1 MVGGEAVTA
10 PLNSS
15 FPLDGGRV
23 GDGGARADLTGN
35 GAGGVDAASRAR
47 SGAAGA
53 NTPTKPPVEGEGFDV
68 YAARAQFPIL
78 SRTVNGKPL
87 VYLDSAAS
95 AQKPRAV
102 IDAMT
107 AAMEH
112 SYANV
117 HRGLHTLANETT
129 EAFEAA
135 RETVARFL
143 NAESPDQIVWTKG
156 GTEAI
161 NLVAAGIGQS
171 IRPGDEIVVTQME
184 HHANIVPWHMLRE
197 RGAVLRWA
205 PVLDDGALD
214 MAALAELIGPQTR
227 LVAVTHMSN
236 VLGTVNDVRAVA
248 DLAHAA
254 GALILVDGCQG
265 AVHCSPDVQALGSD
279 FYVFT
284 GHKLFGPT
292 GIGGLYGK
300 RAALEALPP
309 YQGGGEMIATVTE
322 DAVTYAGLPH
332 RFEAGTPPILEVL
345 GLGAA
350 IEWMNQFDA
359 DAVRAHELALMERVR
374 ARLDGRSWL
383 TEIGTAAGK
392 GAIFTFTVE
401 GAHAH
406 DIAQVMDRYGVAVR
420 AGLHCAEPLSRRF
433 GLTSSARASF
443 ALYNTP
449 EDADAFADALIKA
462 REFFA

>member
-1 MVGGEAVTA
+1 M
-10 PLNSS
+10 
-15 FPLDGGRV
+15 
-23 GDGGARADLTGN
+23 
-35 GAGGVDAASRAR
+35 
-47 SGAAGA
+47 
-53 NTPTKPPVEGEGFDV
+53 

-78 SRTVNGKPL
+78 SRSVNGRPL

-107 AAMEH
+107 QAMEG

-135 RETVARFL
+135 RESVARFL
-143 NAESPDQIVWTKG
+143 NAEAASNIVWTKG

-171 IRPGDEIVVTQME
+171 IQPGDEIIVSQME
-184 HHANIVPWHMLRE
+184 HHSNIVPWHMLRE
-197 RGAVLRWA
+197 RRGAVLKWI
-205 PVLDDGALD
+205 PVLDDGSLD
-214 MAALAELIGPQTR
+214 MAAYADLLGPRTR
-227 LVAVTHMSN
+227 VVAVTHMSN
-236 VLGTVNDVRAVA
+236 VLGTINPVQAITEM
-248 DLAHAA
+248 AHAV
-254 GALILVDGCQG
+254 GAQVLVDGCQG
-265 AVHCSPDVQALGSD
+265 AVHAAPDVQAIGCD

-292 GIGGLYGK
+292 GIGALYGT
-300 RAALEALPP
+300 AGALEALPP
-309 YQGGGEMIATVTE
+309 YQGGGEMIETVTQ
-322 DAVTYAGLPH
+322 DDVRYAKPPH
-332 RFEAGTPPILEVL
+332 RFEAGTPPILEAI

-350 IEWMNQFDA
+350 IEWLRRFDG
-359 DAVRAHELALMERVR
+359 DAIRAHEQALMDRVR
-374 ARLDGRSWL
+374 ARLKGLNWL
-383 TEIGTAAGK
+383 TEIGTAEGK

-420 AGLHCAEPLSRRF
+420 AGLHCAEPLAKRF

-443 ALYNTP
+443 ALYNTL